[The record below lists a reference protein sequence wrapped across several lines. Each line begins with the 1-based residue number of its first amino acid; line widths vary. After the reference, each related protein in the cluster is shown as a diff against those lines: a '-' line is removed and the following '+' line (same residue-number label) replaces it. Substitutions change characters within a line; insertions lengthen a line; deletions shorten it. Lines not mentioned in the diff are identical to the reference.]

1 MTLPS
6 QKIINETISH
16 FSDCGGENIT
26 EAEAIEIVS
35 NIVGFSRLMMKL
47 DKKRQEALLT
57 QENNK

>member
-16 FSDCGGENIT
+16 FSSCGGENIT
-26 EAEAIEIVS
+26 ESEAIEIVS

-47 DKKRQEALLT
+47 DKKRQEALIKK
-57 QENNK
+57 ENNK